1 MAAKKRFAMPPRIAA
16 LVRRVQSLRAYRSFA
31 NFSENDGDLL
41 AAGMSYHSLF
51 AIFAAI
57 WVGFSVAG
65 IWLASSPLILQQLI
79 TIINQT
85 IPGLIE
91 RGGAIDPRDL
101 QLGSTFGWTGAL
113 AAIGLLLTA
122 VGWLDST
129 RLAIRAMFGLPHDTT
144 NFLLQ
149 KVRDLGLGLAF
160 GVVLIVSALLSIAS
174 TQALTFILGLFG
186 LSENSLWTVLA
197 ARVVGLLVAV
207 LLYLVVLAAM
217 FRVLS
222 RVPIPLRTLIVGSL
236 IGSVAL
242 AALSTLGGVLL
253 GGAGNNPLLAAFAVI
268 IGLLVWFNL
277 ICRIILLAASW
288 IAVGMADMGRIL
300 SVKGVRP
307 TN

>member
-1 MAAKKRFAMPPRIAA
+1 VAAKKRFEMPPWIAA
-16 LVRRVQSLRAYRSFA
+16 LVRRIQALKLVRAFA
-31 NFSENDGDLL
+31 NFSQNDGDLL
-41 AAGMSYHSLF
+41 AAGMSYQSLF

-57 WVGFSVAG
+57 WVGFSAAG
-65 IWLASSPLILQQLI
+65 IWLASTPLLLRQLI
-79 TIINQT
+79 AIINQT

-91 RGGAIDPRDL
+91 RGGAIDPRTL
-101 QLGSTFGWTGAL
+101 QLGSTFGWTGAI

-122 VGWLDST
+122 IGWLDST
-129 RLAIRAMFGLPHDTT
+129 RLAVRAMFGLPHDTT

-149 KVRDLGLGLAF
+149 KARDLGLGLAF

-174 TQALTFILGLFG
+174 TQALTFLFG
-186 LSENSLWTVLA
+186 LIGVSDDSVWTVLA

-217 FRVLS
+217 FRILS
-222 RVPIPLRTLIVGSL
+222 RVPIPWRTLVVGSL

-253 GGAGNNPLLAAFAVI
+253 GGAGNNPLLAAFAVVV
-268 IGLLVWFNL
+268 GLLVWFNL
-277 ICRIILLAASW
+277 ICRIILLSASW
-288 IAVGMADMGRIL
+288 IAVGMADMGRVL
-300 SVKGVRP
+300 SVKAVGP